1 MSTVSL
7 LALIAGSWGVIM
19 SIAPLLQIRAMVRA
33 RSSAG
38 VSLGYLR
45 VLLVGF
51 VLWFSYGVALRDPAL
66 IVCNALSAAVGATT
80 IAVAMR
86 YRPRPSVAEALV
98 AEAPLTAP

>member
-7 LALIAGSWGVIM
+7 LALVAGSWGVIM
-19 SIAPLLQIRAMVRA
+19 SIAPLLQIRTMVRA

-51 VLWFSYGVALRDPAL
+51 VLWFSYGVALGDPAL

-80 IAVAMR
+80 IGVAVR
-86 YRPRPSVAEALV
+86 YRPRPSIAEALV
-98 AEAPLTAP
+98 AEEPATAT